1 MGEHRVRRVM
11 EGDPLAVVL
20 LKLFCLADLP
30 TQLLRFYFLLPPA
43 EYEGQALAHCRSY
56 SITRGPIMS
65 CEGERAGEARPE
77 GGTLEK
83 ITFEKIKA
91 HAKEFMEATPEEH
104 KK

>member
-1 MGEHRVRRVM
+1 
-11 EGDPLAVVL
+11 
-20 LKLFCLADLP
+20 
-30 TQLLRFYFLLPPA
+30 
-43 EYEGQALAHCRSY
+43 
-56 SITRGPIMS
+56 MS